1 MQFFK
6 ALRLRRNMNKNEDQT
21 KGRSVPLGFK
31 QHQMGK
37 GEIQLLSLTYNHLY
51 PRTHAWDLTPS
62 KISLFSLLRNEIHN
76 EYFSYHNKNIYY
88 SRSKNSTQDFLSI
101 SHKKRLPFPNVWGMC
116 Q

>member
-21 KGRSVPLGFK
+21 KGRSVPLAFK

-37 GEIQLLSLTYNHLY
+37 GEIQLLSLTLSTTCTLERMHE
-51 PRTHAWDLTPS
+51 TSPS